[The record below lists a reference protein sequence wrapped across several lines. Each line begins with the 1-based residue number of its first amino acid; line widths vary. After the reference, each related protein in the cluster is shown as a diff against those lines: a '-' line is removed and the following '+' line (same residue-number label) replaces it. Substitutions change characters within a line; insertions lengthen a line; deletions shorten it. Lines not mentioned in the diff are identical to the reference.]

1 MFSIS
6 KLCKKMNY
14 SFCNSLAGNPSDCI
28 TCAHVYTYLHLQ
40 LQFQKLKDAI
50 AIHNTARC
58 SIGPPVGVGDVDL
71 LDSAS
76 PREKPAEASPR

>member
-1 MFSIS
+1 MLIVLLVWMFTS
-6 KLCKKMNY
+6 
-14 SFCNSLAGNPSDCI
+14 NPI
-28 TCAHVYTYLHLQ
+28 LH

-58 SIGPPVGVGDVDL
+58 SIGPPVGVGYVEL

-76 PREKPAEASPR
+76 QQGKPAEASPR

>member
-1 MFSIS
+1 MFTS
-6 KLCKKMNY
+6 
-14 SFCNSLAGNPSDCI
+14 NPI
-28 TCAHVYTYLHLQ
+28 LH

-58 SIGPPVGVGDVDL
+58 SIGPPVGVGYVEL

-76 PREKPAEASPR
+76 QQGKPAEASPR

>member
-1 MFSIS
+1 MVLLVRLLTPNSIS
-6 KLCKKMNY
+6 
-14 SFCNSLAGNPSDCI
+14 
-28 TCAHVYTYLHLQ
+28 H

-50 AIHNTARC
+50 AIHSTARC

-76 PREKPAEASPR
+76 TQEKPAEASPR